1 MAGFSDIKLVSNGNG
16 KYSIIGTFEIGESGE
31 FERRVLC
38 TTTKKKGEA
47 LVLKMERGEI

>member
-1 MAGFSDIKLVSNGNG
+1 MTGFRDIKLISDGKG